1 MTALDLDGLW
11 ADCLLPVIADYYE
24 DAGDTVAAEALRMLV
39 SNNITPYA
47 LTFTV
52 RGIDNFCFTARELH
66 GELDKYHQRDFN
78 PDYEAHVLPVVI
90 WKHMPA
96 TKRSTT
102 AYWKYYGTKRRAY
115 EAVVIAH
122 KRAKKKGLIP

>member
-1 MTALDLDGLW
+1 MEALDLDGLW
-11 ADCLLPVIADYYE
+11 TECLVPVIADYYE
-24 DAGDTVAAEALRMLV
+24 DLGDTVAAEALRMLV

-52 RGIDNFCFTARELH
+52 RGLYNFCFTARELH
-66 GELDKYHQRDFN
+66 EEQQRDFN
-78 PDYEAHVLPVVI
+78 LDYEAHVLPIVI

-96 TKRSTT
+96 TKRSAT

-115 EAVVIAH
+115 EAVVTAH